1 MEAKVI
7 ALTFP
12 IKDIYAKIE
21 ELEQT
26 NTKNQESLT
35 TSLGE
40 IDTRYDNL
48 VFNIETKTDQQ
59 TDFEKSITERLKALS
74 AKYGEVKDFINT
86 NKESTKNQFSEH
98 RKIISSLQGIVK
110 DTSFEKEDRI
120 YVREIGQT
128 VDQLVDQVNELTDQ
142 QDQLGT
148 KLAKVQK
155 RQNEPPSM
163 TLPSLNNNSQL
174 NYQLNNSQLPQLLA
188 QPSPLA
194 QMAQPTAYE
203 VATETQMQQLQIM

>member
-35 TSLGE
+35 ISLGE